1 MAPPK
6 AHMLRLSG
14 LSASG
19 PLKGSQSAWTG
30 TVATTKST
38 ALLQHDVLTAM
49 TESSDTL
56 RQICLSSL
64 PASFLSSFSP
74 SRTMADYHSD

>member
-14 LSASG
+14 LSTSG
-19 PLKGSQSAWTG
+19 PLKGSQSAWTGAG

-49 TESSDTL
+49 TESSDTRRL
-56 RQICLSSL
+56 ICQL
-64 PASFLSSFSP
+64 PRSFSS
-74 SRTMADYHSD
+74 SRIIADYHSD